1 MRYTVFQYHMSD
13 DALNKLNSVGWGG
26 DFGAYPELA
35 IQRDVKFSGGSEG
48 YSAWMS
54 KYFVKVAEVEASDL
68 DEVFHIGNGYGDQS
82 KIQRVGER
90 MHSVSVGDIIQT
102 QDGYL
107 WMVDAEGFECV
118 GTNKIGEA
126 A

>member
-1 MRYTVFQYHMSD
+1 MRYTVYQLQVS
-13 DALNKLNSVGWGG
+13 KQS
-26 DFGAYPELA
+26 PEDV
-35 IQRDVKFSGGSEG
+35 IEFKRDLMFDGSEC
-48 YSAWMS
+48 YRAEMS
-54 KYFVKVAEVEASDL
+54 EHFVKVAEVEASDL
-68 DEVFHIGNGYGDQS
+68 DDVFHIGNGYGDQS
-82 KIQRVGER
+82 KIQRVAER

-107 WMVDAEGFECV
+107 WMVDPEGFKCV

>member
-13 DALNKLNSVGWGG
+13 DAMNKLNSVGWGG

-48 YSAWMS
+48 FSAWMS
-54 KYFVKVAEVEASDL
+54 KYYTPVCNIDAATL
-68 DEVFHIGNGYGDQS
+68 NGVFQIGNMGPEES
-82 KIQRVGER
+82 IER
-90 MHSVSVGDIIQT
+90 LGKMHSVSVGDVIRDNEMGT
-102 QDGYL
+102 YH
-107 WMVDAEGFECV
+107 MVDAEGFTQLLSFLTK
-118 GTNKIGEA
+118 GA